1 MKLNDYEVLMA
12 DDGYFKLDGGA
23 MFGVVPKTIWERF
36 FTPDALNRIEL
47 ATNTLIIKH
56 GKYIALVDL
65 GMGDKFDEKQLKIY
79 DIRREKTLIDKLKD
93 LGISRDDVTHIIITH
108 GHLDHTGWATMKI
121 GNEIVPTFKNAKYFI
136 QEDTY
141 DEIMFPNEKTKPNY
155 NYLNFQ
161 NLDNNLEIVKG
172 DEEVF
177 PGLELMRTGG
187 HTKGHQV
194 PILRAGNR
202 TVIYFGDLLPTASH
216 IKPAYIMAYDLYPM
230 DTFYRKKEL
239 LEKAYEEEW
248 IITLEHEPSRKVVKL
263 KDVEKY
269 TLEDLKIQ

>member
-1 MKLNDYEVLMA
+1 MKLDDYEILMA

-36 FTPDALNRIEL
+36 FKPDPFNRIEL
-47 ATNTLIIKH
+47 ATNTLIIRH
-56 GKYIALVDL
+56 GKFTALVDL
-65 GMGDKFDEKQLKIY
+65 GMGDKFDDKQLKIY
-79 DIRREKTLIDKLKD
+79 DIRREKTLIDKLND
-93 LGISRDDVTHIIITH
+93 MGITRDDITHIIITH
-108 GHLDHTGWATMKI
+108 GHLDHTGWATTRV
-121 GNEIVPTFKNAKYFI
+121 GNEIVPTFKNAKYYI

-161 NLDNNLEIVKG
+161 NLDNHLEIIRG

-194 PILRAGNR
+194 PILRVGNR

-216 IKPAYIMAYDLYPM
+216 IKPSYIMAYDLYPM

-239 LEKAYEEEW
+239 LERAFEEEW
-248 IITLEHEPSRKVVKL
+248 IITLEHEPTRRVVKL

-269 TLEDLKIQ
+269 TLEDLKI